1 MSAVILVYAQK
12 KKGDVCAEQIASLR
26 HHLENI
32 LTWMGTNKIKNK
44 NNNIKTS
51 YPPSWK
57 TKNDLGSSVE
67 GAVSRHLRF
76 HKEKK

>member
-44 NNNIKTS
+44 
-51 YPPSWK
+51 
-57 TKNDLGSSVE
+57 KNTT
-67 GAVSRHLRF
+67 LRQVTP
-76 HKEKK
+76 HHGRQRMTLAPL